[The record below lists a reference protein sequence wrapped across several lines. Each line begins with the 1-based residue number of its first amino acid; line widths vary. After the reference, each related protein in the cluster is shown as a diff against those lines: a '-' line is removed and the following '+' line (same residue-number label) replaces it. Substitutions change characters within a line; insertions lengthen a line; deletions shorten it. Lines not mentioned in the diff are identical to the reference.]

1 MLRLFAPFLPYATDE
16 VWSWWQSG
24 AGSIH
29 RASWPTRDEAAA
41 GLDSANAGLLPLAQT
56 ALFHLRK
63 AKSDAKVSMKADVLS
78 ATLVAP
84 AAELE
89 RIRGFEADLRAVGRI
104 QRLDWAEG
112 TEVTFG
118 DVVLA
123 PVPSE

>member
-1 MLRLFAPFLPYATDE
+1 
-16 VWSWWQSG
+16 
-24 AGSIH
+24 
-29 RASWPTRDEAAA
+29 
-41 GLDSANAGLLPLAQT
+41 LLPLAQT